1 MSLWPHSQHKFLSS
15 VICGQAPQHLVIRQ
29 LQGRFL
35 PDPADSTR
43 CLVYRNKLGR
53 LKCCLDTSR
62 DSRFR
67 GGILEGL
74 LLDQLEQ
81 QPSRNTE

>member
-1 MSLWPHSQHKFLSS
+1 MSLWPHSQYKFLSS

-29 LQGRFL
+29 LQGRFS
-35 PDPADSTR
+35 PDPTDSTL
-43 CLVYRNKLGR
+43 CLVNRNKLG
-53 LKCCLDTSR
+53 CLEGYLDSSR

-81 QPSRNTE
+81 QPSRNIE